1 MAEKKPS
8 VWLPEESFQSW
19 GNYGRA
25 MADTPHRLRNRMFS
39 RAVVSEEV
47 TKMRARS
54 GTDMKKNL
62 NWWDLMWFGIGA
74 TVGAGIFV
82 LTGQEA
88 NSAAGPSIILSY
100 CLAGFSAMLSVFCYV
115 EFAVEV
121 PVAGMYGARPLTCF
135 RLSRNFTLYTPFLD
149 VFASNPA

>member
-1 MAEKKPS
+1 MAEKKSS

-39 RAVVSEEV
+39 RAIVSEEV

-54 GTDMKKNL
+54 GSNMKKNL

-88 NSAAGPSIILSY
+88 HSAAGPAIILSY
-100 CLAGFSAMLSVFCYV
+100 GLAGFSAMLSVFCYV

-121 PVAGMYGARPLTCF
+121 PVAGMYGTRP
-135 RLSRNFTLYTPFLD
+135 
-149 VFASNPA
+149 

>member
-1 MAEKKPS
+1 MAEKKSS

-39 RAVVSEEV
+39 RAIVSEEV

-54 GTDMKKNL
+54 GSNMKKNL

-88 NSAAGPSIILSY
+88 HSAAGPAIILSY
-100 CLAGFSAMLSVFCYV
+100 GLAGFSAMLSVFCYV

-121 PVAGMYGARPLTCF
+121 PVAGMYGARPPTCF
-135 RLSRNFTLYTPFLD
+135 PFFQEFHPIHT
-149 VFASNPA
+149 VS